1 MCRSEAD
8 AGPARQETS
17 RLAGRRAA
25 LRHGSLAA
33 LALLS
38 LLAPLPLAAAPAG
51 RPASSPHL
59 TGIELTAPVQQALQQ
74 LGEQWTQWGNAND
87 PERAAAVVDDLLA
100 TGRQL
105 GMRRL
110 PDLAQG
116 ALVTAVRLARQGEVK
131 RAHWALASAER
142 LDPARPETAFAAA
155 AVDRIEGRWPAAFL
169 HLAVGYARLFGLP
182 LERYLWLQE
191 LALWSLCLLVATG
204 GLFIA
209 AQMATKGGAL
219 FRDLADLLG
228 RRLPRAVALPLGAL
242 LLLWPLA
249 MPSGPAWVLL
259 YWSVLL
265 WGYASRSE
273 RAILAGVWFLVGA
286 APFLVSEQRR
296 EVTAALSPPAVAIE
310 NLAERRLYGGLFADL
325 GVLRSLLPENA
336 AVKQLVADLHRSLN
350 QWDLARS
357 HYRQV
362 LEKEPNNT
370 YALLDLGV
378 YFYDKG
384 DYGNAIQSFQKAAAS
399 DTRNAAAPFDLSQAY
414 AATYAFDEQ
423 KSALTQ
429 AQEIDDARVDGWVK
443 AGDQRA
449 VAADGG
455 IARIPEIRRQLLASL
470 GGPEGGAPGLE
481 LLRRG
486 ISLALAAGLLLLAVA
501 LHLVRRPF
509 GYTEPPLSFRLGGT
523 PWARLRRALLPGL
536 SSAEVGQG
544 WKTYLALLVPV
555 GLLMLP
561 LFGDLGYRIPWGYD
575 PGSLLPWT
583 FAAAGLA
590 IYLIARLRWEQRN
603 QI

>member
-1 MCRSEAD
+1 MCRSGAD
-8 AGPARQETS
+8 AS
-17 RLAGRRAA
+17 RRRLPSPAA
-25 LRHGSLAA
+25 LLV
-33 LALLS
+33 LS
-38 LLAPLPLAAAPAG
+38 VLAAAPL
-51 RPASSPHL
+51 PAAAASGAVSSPHL
-59 TGIELTAPVQQALQQ
+59 TGIELTVPVQQALQQ
-74 LGEQWTQWGNAND
+74 LGEQWGQWGNAND
-87 PERAAAVVDDLLA
+87 PQRAAAVVDDLLA

-105 GMRRL
+105 GMRRF
-110 PDLAQG
+110 PDLSLG
-116 ALVTAVRLARQGEVK
+116 AMVSAVRFALQKDFRRAR
-131 RAHWALASAER
+131 WALDAAER
-142 LDPARPETAFAAA
+142 LDPGRPETAFAAA
-155 AVDRIEGRWPAAFL
+155 SVDRLEGRWPRVFL
-169 HLAVGYARLFGLP
+169 DLAKGYARLFGLP

-191 LALWSLCLLVATG
+191 LALWGLYLLVATG

-209 AQMATKGGAL
+209 VQMATKGGAL
-219 FRDLADLLG
+219 YRDLADLLG
-228 RRLPRAVALPLGAL
+228 RRLPRAAALPLGAL

-249 MPSGPAWVLL
+249 MPSGPVWVLL

-273 RAILAGVWFLVGA
+273 RAILAAVWFLVGA
-286 APFLVSEQRR
+286 APFLLSAQRR
-296 EVTAALSPPAVAIE
+296 EVAAVLSPPSIAME

-325 GVLRSLLPENA
+325 GVLRSLLPDSP

-350 QWDLARS
+350 QWDLARA

-362 LEKEPNNT
+362 LEREPNNT
-370 YALLDLGV
+370 SALLDLGV
-378 YFYDKG
+378 YYYDKG

-399 DTRNAAAPFDLSQAY
+399 DPRNAAAPYDLSQAY
-414 AATYAFDEQ
+414 AATYPFEERQSAF
-423 KSALTQ
+423 AR
-429 AQEIDDARVDGWVK
+429 AQEIDDARVNSWVK
-443 AGDQRA
+443 SSEQGA
-449 VAADGG
+449 VTADGG
-455 IARIPEIRRQLLASL
+455 IARIPEIRRLLLASL
-470 GGPEGGAPGLE
+470 GGPEGGSGLE

-523 PWARLRRALLPGL
+523 RWARLRRALLPGL
-536 SSAEVGQG
+536 ASAEAGQG
-544 WKTYLALLVPV
+544 WKAYLALLVPV

-603 QI
+603 QV

>member
-1 MCRSEAD
+1 MCRSGAD
-8 AGPARQETS
+8 ARRTADPLSRRPPRRPARA
-17 RLAGRRAA
+17 LA
-25 LRHGSLAA
+25 LAA
-33 LALLS
+33 LLGLALGAL
-38 LLAPLPLAAAPAG
+38 AAPA
-51 RPASSPHL
+51 RAAVSSPHL

-74 LGEQWTQWGNAND
+74 LNEQWTQWGNAND
-87 PERAAAVVDDLLA
+87 AERAGAVVDDLLA
-100 TGRQL
+100 TARQL

-110 PDLAQG
+110 PDLALG
-116 ALVTAVRLARQGEVK
+116 ALATAVRFARQGELQ

-142 LDPARPETAFAAA
+142 LDPGRPETAFAAA

-169 HLAVGYARLFGLP
+169 HLAEGYARLFGLP
-182 LERYLWLQE
+182 SERYLFLQE
-191 LALWSLCLLVATG
+191 LALWILCLLIATG

-219 FRDLADLLG
+219 FRDLRDLLG
-228 RRLPRAVALPLGAL
+228 RRLPPAAALPVGVV

-249 MPSGPAWVLL
+249 MPKGPVWVLL
-259 YWSVLL
+259 YWSALL

-273 RAILAGVWFLVGA
+273 RTILAAVWLLVGA

-296 EVTAALSPPAVAIE
+296 EVTAALSPPVVAME

-325 GVLRSLLPENA
+325 GVLRSLLPDSA

-350 QWDLARS
+350 QWDLARA

-362 LEKEPNNT
+362 LEKEPQNAT
-370 YALLDLGV
+370 ALLDLGV
-378 YFYDKG
+378 YFYDKA
-384 DYGNAIQSFQKAAAS
+384 DYGEAIQNFQKAAAS
-399 DTRNAAAPFDLSQAY
+399 DPKSAAAPFDLSQAY
-414 AATYAFDEQ
+414 AASYLFDEQ
-423 KSALTQ
+423 HAALAQ
-429 AQEIDDARVDGWVK
+429 AQEIDDARVAGWQK
-443 AGDQRA
+443 SGDQRA

-470 GGPEGGAPGLE
+470 GRMDAGASGLE

-486 ISLALAAGLLLLAVA
+486 ISLALAAGFLLLAAA
-501 LHLVRRPF
+501 LHLVRRSF
-509 GYTEPPLSFRLGGT
+509 GYTEPPLAVRLGGT
-523 PWARLRRALLPGL
+523 PGARLRRALLPGL

-544 WKTYLALLVPV
+544 WKTYLALLVLV
-555 GLLMLP
+555 ALLMIP
-561 LFGDLGYRIPWGYD
+561 LFGNLGYRIPWGYD

-590 IYLIARLRWEQRN
+590 IYLVVRLRWEQRN